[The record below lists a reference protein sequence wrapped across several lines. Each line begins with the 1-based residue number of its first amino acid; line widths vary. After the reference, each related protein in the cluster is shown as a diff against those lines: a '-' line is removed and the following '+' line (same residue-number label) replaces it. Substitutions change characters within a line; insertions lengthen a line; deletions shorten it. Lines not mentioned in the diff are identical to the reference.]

1 MVTIVT
7 KMIGFMSNGK
17 NCSPTTCSAVVFSF
31 ANVNKR
37 ASAGGEILAVAPKEK
52 GGLVCWRETTPR
64 VYARQPPH
72 V

>member
-1 MVTIVT
+1 MLTIMT
-7 KMIGFMSNGK
+7 KMIGFMSEGK
-17 NCSPTTCSAVVFSF
+17 NRPLPRAVVFSF